1 MNVKHLIAARPK
13 RGRLIVCAFLFVAA
27 LLRYWMSY
35 DPAASVPRHPETF
48 RIAYNLYE
56 RGQFANPFIAAETG
70 PSAHLAPVFP
80 GLLAGLMKIFGDKS
94 AGLYAIQLAAVLIL
108 ALQLFLY
115 PFFSRTLGMGS
126 LTGAIGAST
135 WILAKP
141 YPFFGWEA
149 FYSSLALAGACVL
162 YRRHL
167 DLREPAGSTWVL
179 GSVMGLLS
187 LMIPPA
193 LPVLGT
199 WLAWDIWRRRAVFFK
214 RFFLPLVVLPAV
226 IVFPWTIRNYYVFHR
241 FILVR
246 DDLGLEL
253 AVSNNDCAQFSMEQ
267 NFSGC
272 FQQSHPNRS
281 ANEARK
287 VIDLGEPDYNQLRL
301 RGALDW
307 IKAHP
312 RRFAQLSIYR
322 FVAWWMPT
330 ESGTLH
336 YADYA
341 GKGRQFE
348 RFVIYLMTLL
358 STAGLVI
365 LFRRDFKSAVV
376 CASCLAVF
384 PVIYYFVQYQ
394 DRYRY
399 PVMWLTFLLGA
410 LPISTF
416 ARRVYLRSVMAPS
429 GNSFSG

>member
-1 MNVKHLIAARPK
+1 MNINQLIAAGPK
-13 RGRLIVCAFLFVAA
+13 RCRLIVSAFLFIAA
-27 LLRYWMSY
+27 LLRYWVSY
-35 DPAASVPRHPETF
+35 DPSASVPRHPETY

-56 RGQFANPFIAAETG
+56 HGQFANPFIAAETG
-70 PSAHLAPVFP
+70 LSAHLAPVFP
-80 GLLAGLMKIFGDKS
+80 SLLAGLMMIFGDKS
-94 AGLYAIQLAAVLIL
+94 AGVYAIQLVAVLVL
-108 ALQLFLY
+108 ALQLSLY

-126 LTGAIGAST
+126 LSGAIGASL

-141 YPFFGWEA
+141 CPFYGWEA
-149 FYSSLALAGACVL
+149 FYASFALAGACGL

-167 DLREPAGSTWVL
+167 ALQRPAGSTWVL
-179 GSVMGLLS
+179 GCVMGLLS
-187 LMIPPA
+187 LLVPTA

-199 WLAWDIWRRRAVFFK
+199 WLTWDIWQRRAVFFK
-214 RFFLPLVVLPAV
+214 KFLLPLVLLPAV
-226 IVFPWTIRNYYVFHR
+226 IVLPWTIRNYHVFHR

-267 NFSGC
+267 NFNGC
-272 FQQSHPNRS
+272 FQRFHPNRS
-281 ANEARK
+281 PQEVRK

-301 RGALDW
+301 REALDW

-312 RRFAQLSIYR
+312 RRFARLSIYR
-322 FVAWWMPT
+322 FIAWWMPT
-330 ESGTLH
+330 ESGTLR

-341 GKGRQFE
+341 GKGRQLE

-358 STAGLVI
+358 SSAGLMI

-384 PVIYYFVQYQ
+384 PTIYYFVEYQ

-410 LPISTF
+410 LPISSF
-416 ARRVYLRSVMAPS
+416 ARRVYLWLVVVPR
-429 GNSFSG
+429 GNSFSS